1 LRNELKTERRRRRK
15 YIRSEK
21 ELRKIRG
28 KGFDLFKLIM
38 LI

>member
-1 LRNELKTERRRRRK
+1 LRNELKTERRRRRRK

-28 KGFDLFKLIM
+28 KGFDSGYV
-38 LI
+38 